1 MIDLLAGKRARMACR
16 IYLKLYDAGLA
27 GTKVVTADAI
37 GPRDSDSA
45 DFPVAV
51 ELLRPLVD
59 DTILDEVG
67 HQGGEPHYALTP
79 IMRERMDSRLGNPNP
94 LVELA
99 RADLAAFDQGEDVPA
114 GNFLF
119 YEHMIRTGNT
129 DGADL

>member
-16 IYLKLYDAGLA
+16 IYLKLYDAGPEGA
-27 GTKVVTADAI
+27 KVVTADAI

-59 DTILDEVG
+59 DTVLDEVG
-67 HQGGEPHYALTP
+67 HRGGEPHYALTP
-79 IMRERMDSRLGNPNP
+79 TMRERMDSRLGDPHP
-94 LVELA
+94 LVDRL
-99 RADLAAFDQGEDVPA
+99 RADLADFDRGEDVRA
-114 GNFLF
+114 DNFLF
-119 YEHMIRTGNT
+119 FERMIRTGNM